1 MIFAALGT
9 LAVLSVIAS
18 VVSVVVIIV
27 RWAVLRRKHEV
38 GLSGPRDAFLYLL
51 STACL
56 YATVIGAMILV
67 FGLADIW
74 FPEEGRTSG
83 FSGPVRAGIAI
94 AIVTAPLFFILNSI
108 IASRLRKG
116 DMDPH
121 STLRRGLTYLTL
133 LLIVAT
139 ALGDLMFVINALL
152 GGEMTAVTVVRTAG
166 VLVIAAAVYL
176 YHSSIVREDALWK

>member
-27 RWAVLRRKHEV
+27 RWAVLRRKHEIA
-38 GLSGPRDAFLYLL
+38 LTGPRDAFLYLL
-51 STACL
+51 STVCL

-74 FPEEGRTSG
+74 FPETARSSG

-108 IASRLRKG
+108 IGSRLRNG
-116 DMDPH
+116 EMDPH
-121 STLRRGLTYLTL
+121 STMRRGLAYLTL
-133 LLIVAT
+133 LLVVAT
-139 ALGDLMFVINALL
+139 ALADLMVVIYLLL
-152 GGEMTAVTVVRTAG
+152 GGELTAVTAVRTAG
-166 VLVIAAAVYL
+166 VAFITALVYL
-176 YHSSIVREDALWK
+176 YHSSIVREDALWR